1 MILFSLLM
9 VIFTTFHPFYVSI
22 TSIDYRPERR
32 ALEVSS
38 RLFYDD
44 LEKALADNQ
53 NQKVDLVNPANRVM
67 TDSLIARYLRKNL
80 RLAINNKPVALRY
93 LGYEIE
99 EDVAWCFL
107 ESTEPISSIERMGI
121 ECELLYRQFNTQ
133 TNIFHLTV
141 NKLRKSVKMDYPKTS
156 AAVNFNN

>member
-1 MILFSLLM
+1 MILFSILM
-9 VIFTTFHPFYVSI
+9 VIFTSIHPFYVSI
-22 TSIDYRPERR
+22 TSIDYKPERR
-32 ALEVSS
+32 MVEVSS

-44 LEKALADNQ
+44 LEKALSESQ
-53 NQKVDLVNPANRVM
+53 TQKVDLVSPANRTM

-80 RLAINNKPVALRY
+80 RLEIDDKPVALRY

-107 ESTEPISSIERMGI
+107 ESAEPISSIERMGI

-156 AAVNFNN
+156 AAVTFNK